1 MKSLLTI
8 LLLNALLMTQASA
21 ADEVLARIR
30 ERDRLIVSVKNE
42 GNPARAAHKDP
53 AHFNKRD
60 FELAIARALA
70 AKLLGDPAKLEIK
83 LMRKPERVPAVVD
96 GRVDLAISM
105 LRPSAGLR
113 EQVDFSRPYFE
124 ASSAVMQQVGGAIR
138 TAADV
143 GGRRIGVIAR
153 NDAGPAQAFDDI
165 GGGRTPEQI
174 VEFDSFDQA
183 AVAIEAGTVDGLL
196 SEAVNIDVYLAG
208 HPGRLSRSRALSHS
222 PVAVAVP
229 KDNPALLELVDAV
242 IAELETSGEL
252 KKLQQAQGLLPTP
265 AP

>member
-8 LLLNALLMTQASA
+8 LLLHALLMTQAAA
-21 ADEVLARIR
+21 ADDVLARIR
-30 ERDRLIVSVKNE
+30 ERDRLIVSVKND

-60 FELAIARALA
+60 FELAIARAVA
-70 AKLLGDPAKLEIK
+70 AKLLGDPAKLEIR

-113 EQVDFSRPYFE
+113 AQVDFSRPYFE
-124 ASSAVMQQVGGAIR
+124 TSSAVMQGVDGAIR
-138 TAADV
+138 TVADF

-153 NDAGPAQAFDDI
+153 NDAKPQQAFEEI
-165 GGGRTPEQI
+165 GGGKVPAQI
-174 VEFDSFDQA
+174 VEFDSFGA
-183 AVAIEAGTVDGLL
+183 AAEAIMVGEIDALL
-196 SEAVNIDVYLAG
+196 SESVNIAVYLAD
-208 HPGRLSRSRALSHS
+208 HPAPLFRSKALSRA

-229 KDNPALLELVDAV
+229 KENPALLQLVNAV
-242 IAELETSGEL
+242 IDELEASGEL
-252 KKLQQAQGLLPTP
+252 VQLQQTRGLLLAPTH
-265 AP
+265 